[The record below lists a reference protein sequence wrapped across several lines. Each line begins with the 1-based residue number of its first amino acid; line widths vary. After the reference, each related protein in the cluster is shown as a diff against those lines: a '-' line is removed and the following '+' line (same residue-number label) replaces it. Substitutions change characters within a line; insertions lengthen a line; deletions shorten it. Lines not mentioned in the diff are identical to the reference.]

1 MGVSGKSPN
10 PLATVADGQKGTLM
24 SMQTTQKLDRKVT
37 ASSVVGTA
45 IEWYDFYVYGTAS
58 ALVFGALFF
67 TTLDPLV
74 GTIAAFG
81 TFAVG
86 FLARPLGAAVFG
98 HFGDRVS
105 RKKMLVFSLL
115 GMSGATILVGLLPT
129 YAQIGIWAP
138 ILLTLCRLIQ
148 GFCVGGEWGGATLL
162 SVEHAPAGKKNLAGA
177 LVQVGSPAGLVIST
191 VVVAIFSGLPGD
203 AFLEWGWRVPF
214 LFSAVLVVIGLFIR
228 LKVEESPEFLK
239 LKNKGATTKLP
250 LLRAFTKSPVQILG
264 GILLTCGPFVYFY
277 FFTTFLLTFGVN
289 ELQFDSQFLLVVV
302 AISAAIEIFT
312 LPLAGVLADR
322 VGRNKI
328 FIIGAVG
335 LIVFAFPMVGLLVAF
350 PGNQA
355 VLLSVIVVAITII
368 HPLTYALLSTMFV
381 DLFSPEIR
389 YTGISLAFQLGGVVG
404 GFSPL
409 ILTST
414 LTTDAWPVLIPGYL
428 ALLSVLSLLA
438 ATVLVVAKRRRDRMS
453 PPSQFRGG
461 SVSEVE
467 RA

>member
-1 MGVSGKSPN
+1 
-10 PLATVADGQKGTLM
+10 M
-24 SMQTTQKLDRKVT
+24 STQTAQKLDRKVT

-58 ALVFGALFF
+58 ALVFGTLFF

-115 GMSGATILVGLLPT
+115 GMSVATILVGLLPT

-138 ILLTLCRLIQ
+138 VLLTLCRLIQ

-191 VVVAIFSGLPGD
+191 VVVAIFSGMPGD
-203 AFLEWGWRVPF
+203 AFLEWGWRIPF

-228 LKVEESPEFLK
+228 LKVAESPEFEK
-239 LKNKGATTKLP
+239 MKNKKATTRMP
-250 LLRAFTKSPVQILG
+250 LFRAFTKSPVQILG

-289 ELQFDSQFLLVVV
+289 ELQFDRQFLLVVV

-335 LIVFAFPMVGLLVAF
+335 LIVFAFPVVGLLVAF

-355 VLLSVIVVAITII
+355 VLLSVIIVAITLV
-368 HPLTYALLSTMFV
+368 HPLTYALLSAMFV

-414 LTTDAWPVLIPGYL
+414 LTTDAWPVLIPGYI
-428 ALLSVLSLLA
+428 ALMSALSLFA
-438 ATVLVVAKRRRDRMS
+438 AIVLVRAKQRRESDSLLTVASDASNGLRM
-453 PPSQFRGG
+453 R
-461 SVSEVE
+461 
-467 RA
+467 